1 VGTTSVVSGICTC
14 SGSEQSISSSTHQRI
29 TLPLPHHGRLRLVHC
44 NCLYVDACL
53 PSTLLLP
60 VHYKPPPVQAC
71 NISPSIRFFI
81 FLHTEIIAFLLP
93 VQICY
98 HRRSH
103 SLRLSNFGYLTTL
116 RAIFCRAALIET
128 AIHQPPLDNVTLNAT
143 SPISCETARDIS
155 MIKRCLQ
162 LLKKLVLAIDAD
174 RVTRG
179 GVINKRSHNLPAL
192 ICLFTMQLLPQ
203 HTYVCICML

>member
-1 VGTTSVVSGICTC
+1 MQLLIIAICNNINPWTRTVQLQHSQSISRVGTTSVVSGICTC

-81 FLHTEIIAFLLP
+81 FVHTEIIAFLLP

-116 RAIFCRAALIET
+116 RAIFCRAAWIET

-143 SPISCETARDIS
+143 SPISWDG
-155 MIKRCLQ
+155 Q
-162 LLKKLVLAIDAD
+162 GYFND
-174 RVTRG
+174 
-179 GVINKRSHNLPAL
+179 
-192 ICLFTMQLLPQ
+192 
-203 HTYVCICML
+203 